1 MNRLK
6 IERYYPKHPL
16 LRKTIKYFWVQKSSR
31 PLILNH
37 KLLPVNNI
45 DIVLNFSAPT
55 VYKYDGVKT
64 TVPRFSFNGI
74 RNQYCTLRQTGPV
87 HSIGISFLPHGL
99 YPLLKIP
106 LSEFEDKTVDLQ
118 TAISEFSSK
127 LEIELYPVKKTI
139 ETLAILEDCL
149 VEFINPELILD
160 TSLQNLF
167 RMLASGLEN
176 NSDLTTFCEHHGI
189 HQKKLERIFNQYV
202 GVSPKRFFRISRF
215 NSMVN
220 QIIDKKY
227 DDFTTLAHARSF
239 YDQSHFIK
247 EFKRFSGS
255 SPSLFVKEKQSIKE
269 MMSIFYKPY

>member
-1 MNRLK
+1 M
-6 IERYYPKHPL
+6 
-16 LRKTIKYFWVQKSSR
+16 
-31 PLILNH
+31 NH

>member
-1 MNRLK
+1 M
-6 IERYYPKHPL
+6 
-16 LRKTIKYFWVQKSSR
+16 
-31 PLILNH
+31 NH

-55 VYKYDGVKT
+55 VYKYNGVKT

-74 RNQYCTLRQTGPV
+74 RNQYCILRQTGPV

-127 LEIELYPVKKTI
+127 LEIELYPVRKTI

-176 NSDLTTFCEHHGI
+176 NSDLTTFCEQHGI

-227 DDFTTLAHARSF
+227 DDFTTLAHERSF

-255 SPSLFVKEKQSIKE
+255 PPSLFVKEKQSIKE